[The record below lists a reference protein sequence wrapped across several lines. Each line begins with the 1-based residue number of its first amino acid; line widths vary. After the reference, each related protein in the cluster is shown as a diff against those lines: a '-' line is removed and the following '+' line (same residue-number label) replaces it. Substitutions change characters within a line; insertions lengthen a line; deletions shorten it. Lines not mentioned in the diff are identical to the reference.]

1 MRNIFSLKVAE
12 FLWIYKSNELLLPS
26 LYLFSINFF
35 FIITSLEVRT
45 GTYEDF
51 ISEPTLNDKIFPSN
65 FQLHPQC
72 RQ

>member
-1 MRNIFSLKVAE
+1 MKKIFSLKVAE
-12 FLWIYKSNELLLPS
+12 FLWIYKSNELH
-26 LYLFSINFF
+26 FF
-35 FIITSLEVRT
+35 FIITSSEVRT
-45 GTYEDF
+45 GTYEEF